1 MTLRRHRLLGRRRAG
16 FLLPLLLLVPAA
28 PALAQDTGDQHSG
41 TGDQH
46 SGGDEHS
53 GGDTDQGPHDSPTT
67 TAAPTTTAPP
77 GAPEPEDDPDPVG
90 DTDEPPTTPA
100 TSAPTTTPETST
112 PETST
117 PATTTPATT
126 TPDGPPGGSLPV
138 TGGDVRGLAAIGLGI
153 ATAGAALVLMSR
165 RGTGA
170 ET

>member
-28 PALAQDTGDQHSG
+28 PALAQDTDDQHSG

-100 TSAPTTTPETST
+100 TSAPTTA

-117 PATTTPATT
+117 PATTTP
-126 TPDGPPGGSLPV
+126 DDPPGGELPL

-153 ATAGAALVLMSR
+153 ATAGAALVLVGR
-165 RGTGA
+165 RGDDAGAGA